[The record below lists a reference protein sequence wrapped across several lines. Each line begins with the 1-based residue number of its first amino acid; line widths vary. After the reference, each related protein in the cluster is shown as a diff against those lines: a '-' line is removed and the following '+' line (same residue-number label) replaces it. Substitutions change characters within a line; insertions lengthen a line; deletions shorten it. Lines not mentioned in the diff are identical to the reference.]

1 MSATPPPGPATGT
14 TPPDGAATGLTLIV
28 PTLDSHL
35 LLPRLVNSLQRQSW
49 PHWKVLFIDG
59 PSGAE
64 HRAWLEALCHR
75 DHRFRWQPQ
84 DPALPGI
91 FGAMNQGFRE
101 APPEDWLLFW
111 GSDDWAPSR
120 TVLEEAMEAT
130 QRGPRGGQPPDLVV
144 CSGRYAGKGPD
155 GATRLGRRTAFS
167 SCRAFRLSLFLGS
180 TPPHQATLI
189 GPGARRRL
197 DHYAEPFR
205 LSADLDYFLRL
216 STSRDLTAKSL
227 DLELVHMGEAGASGQ
242 QTGRRLE
249 EVTLAYRRAFGWL
262 WGLPFGLRYVR
273 RLWSRR
279 PGAGR
284 RRKPAGQAR

>member
-14 TPPDGAATGLTLIV
+14 TAPDGAATGLTLIV
-28 PTLDSHL
+28 PTLDSHQ

-130 QRGPRGGQPPDLVV
+130 LRGPRGGQPPDLVV

-216 STSRDLTAKSL
+216 STSRDLSARGL

-242 QTGRRLE
+242 QTGRRLQ
-249 EVTLAYRRAFGWL
+249 EVALAYRRAFGWL

-279 PGAGR
+279 PGAEQG
-284 RRKPAGQAR
+284 RKPARRDR

>member
-1 MSATPPPGPATGT
+1 MNATPPPGPATGAT
-14 TPPDGAATGLTLIV
+14 TPSGADTGLSLIV
-28 PTLDSHL
+28 PTLDSHH

-49 PHWKVLFIDG
+49 PHWRVLFIDG
-59 PSGAE
+59 PSGPE

-91 FGAMNQGFRE
+91 FGAMNQGFRA
-101 APPEDWLLFW
+101 APAEHWLLFW

-144 CSGRYAGKGPD
+144 CCGRYAGKGPD

-216 STSRDLTAKSL
+216 STSRDLTPRGL

-242 QTGRRLE
+242 QTGRRLQ
-249 EVTLAYRRAFGWL
+249 EVALAYRQAFGWL
-262 WGLPFGLRYVR
+262 WWLPFGLRYVR

-284 RRKPAGQAR
+284 RRKSPGRDR